1 MVSALV
7 TVLAAVF
14 LYLAAVPLQFW
25 QQLLLLLML
34 FGLVF
39 VVSYYGGLL
48 ARRLGRQI
56 RNWWHR
62 PNLRR
67 QLTILWASIRRLYRP
82 RSKYDL
88 PLFLLLP
95 RRHFLCLDLLVRLLP
110 HRGELGLLRSAEDR
124 IEVNLQGR
132 FQIVAIT
139 APRGHSGHH
148 CGLGSVAGF
157 HIDHRELT
165 GGHLDLAGDFLVV
178 RPLRPFEILQM
189 SGYHDA
195 VVKHLAEHDVIVD
208 HRPGFV
214 RVSPHFYNTEVEI
227 NRFLDVLAAFP
238 S

>member
-1 MVSALV
+1 MRVRLIVCLAVSTLV

-14 LYLAAVPLQFW
+14 LYLGAVPLQFW

-88 PLFLLLP
+88 PLFLLLTDDLDREKPILGKMGLKPIERIDSDSPVQYWLGEESAFITLDRGSTFAYHNWHAIWAAPCAGFETVSHLTASSSILIVSCCWMIRMRRPMILP
-95 RRHFLCLDLLVRLLP
+95 RRP
-110 HRGELGLLRSAEDR
+110 
-124 IEVNLQGR
+124 GR
-132 FQIVAIT
+132 
-139 APRGHSGHH
+139 
-148 CGLGSVAGF
+148 
-157 HIDHRELT
+157 
-165 GGHLDLAGDFLVV
+165 
-178 RPLRPFEILQM
+178 
-189 SGYHDA
+189 Y
-195 VVKHLAEHDVIVD
+195 
-208 HRPGFV
+208 
-214 RVSPHFYNTEVEI
+214 
-227 NRFLDVLAAFP
+227 
-238 S
+238 